1 MNTNEIISSVVSALS
16 TVDAEGNVTAFDL
29 DGLKEVIK
37 GLQSVGKEARTAD
50 KDAKKAKKEADNA
63 ALAERG
69 KAYYD
74 SLNEGDEFAYVDASG
89 NEWKAIKISTK
100 SKTGSTAACQLLE
113 PPAGSKSDKR
123 YPKFHQVSV
132 PEGFEVAVKA
142 DAEQVA

>member
-1 MNTNEIISSVVSALS
+1 MNANELITSVVDSLS
-16 TVDAEGNVTAFDL
+16 TKDAEGNVVAFDL
-29 DGLKEVIK
+29 DTLKEVIK
-37 GLQSVGKEARTAD
+37 GLQSVGKEARIAD

-74 SLNEGDEFAYVDASG
+74 SLNEGDEFVYIDASG
-89 NEWKAIKISTK
+89 NEWKGIKIATK

-132 PEGFEVAVKA
+132 PADFEVAVPS
-142 DAEQVA
+142 EQVA